1 MVKDKFIVEGEQLV
15 NKYNKFLKATEQYV
29 LESEKENFYVSAPTH
44 EEWSQ
49 VQMAKIL
56 ENSETTLN
64 EYYKKILEATGTQL
78 SDVAQKNQYFSLTS
92 LVYGTFVT
100 NEIASIQALNYRKGT
115 GFYIRSIFDTTKGEI
130 TKGDLANTVWKRGP
144 AKDKINGF
152 INYSAETVAT
162 PATAGATSVTV
173 NTLPI
178 VPGSVKFVDD
188 GKTYVDDGEGNIVEL
203 GTQTANGTVNYATGA
218 ISGFAALADDTAI
231 ITKYDMT
238 TSPVNAPVIK
248 ADLAQIDLEARNRKL
263 KAVFSFDA
271 AQDLSKV
278 HNVDIQ
284 KLMQDISGD
293 EIKAEVDA
301 ETLAI
306 GYAVNTDLSVTF
318 NMTPSKYYAPKD
330 HYESF
335 AITIAEATTA
345 MFNATRKYRPNVL
358 VLGANGQTIVSQ
370 MSGFKPVNT
379 VSQGPAVIGTI
390 NGNIKVIADPY
401 LDADAGYFTYKNP
414 SNPFASSMIH
424 APYYG
429 VLSTQF
435 ILGAD
440 FEGSQG
446 YAMAYD
452 TVAVPEPDMFVR
464 LAITHVPSV

>member
-1 MVKDKFIVEGEQLV
+1 MVKDKFILEGEQLV
-15 NKYNKFLKATEQYV
+15 SKYNKFLKATEQYV
-29 LESEKENFYVSAPTH
+29 LESEKENFYVSAPTQ

-115 GFYIRSIFDTTKGEI
+115 GFYIRSIFDTD
-130 TKGDLANTVWKRGP
+130 KGDIVKGDVANTIWRRGP
-144 AKDKINGF
+144 EQSKVASF
-152 INYSAETVAT
+152 INYTAETVAK
-162 PATAGATSVTV
+162 TAKAGETEIVLNA
-173 NTLPI
+173 LPVI
-178 VPGSVKFVDD
+178 PGSVKFTDAGV
-188 GKTYVDDGEGNIVEL
+188 TYVDDTNGNIVEEGQTDSK
-203 GTQTANGTVNYATGA
+203 GTINYTTGA
-218 ISGFAALADDTAI
+218 ITLTTALSEDVAVLS
-231 ITKYDMT
+231 KYDLT
-238 TSPVNAPVIK
+238 TSPVDAPVIK
-248 ADLAQIDLEARNRKL
+248 ADLAQIDLEAKNRKL

-306 GYAVNTDLSVTF
+306 GYAVNTPLNVTF
-318 NMTPSKYYAPKD
+318 NMTPSQYYAPKD

-335 AITIAEATTA
+335 NITVAQASTA

-358 VLGANGQTIVSQ
+358 VLGSNGQTIVSQ
-370 MSGFKPVNT
+370 ISTFKPVNT
-379 VSQGPAVIGTI
+379 VAQGPYVMGTI

-401 LDADAGYFTYKNP
+401 LDADARILYVQEPSKPICKFFNP
-414 SNPFASSMIH
+414 RSILWCVEYAVHTRCKLRRFARLR
-424 APYYG
+424 YG
-429 VLSTQF
+429 V
-435 ILGAD
+435 
-440 FEGSQG
+440 
-446 YAMAYD
+446 
-452 TVAVPEPDMFVR
+452 
-464 LAITHVPSV
+464 